1 MEPTTGRPDADAA
14 EFLEFLERCHDA
26 LRQHTGGN
34 PRPYLELWSHAD
46 DVSLMGG
53 VGGHQVG
60 IDEVSELLTA
70 AAKTLNY
77 ETWSAENLVTGFD
90 DTFGFTVELERLTRH
105 IHGETEETRLRAT
118 SVYRRED
125 GAWKV
130 VHRHGD
136 SLMTV
141 EIDPAAGWP
150 GAAVLVLPR
159 PAADAGPQRPHRG
172 RHRRNDAFGRAAG
185 AAGDGNR
192 L

>member
-1 MEPTTGRPDADAA
+1 MDPTTATSDADAA

-34 PRPYLELWSHAD
+34 PRPYLELWSHAG

-60 IDEVSELLTA
+60 IEDVSELLAA

-77 ETWSAENLVTGFD
+77 ETWSAENLATGFD
-90 DTFGFTVELERLTRH
+90 NTYGFTVELERLTRH
-105 IHGETEETRLRAT
+105 MHGETEEMRLRAT
-118 SVYRRED
+118 SIYRRED
-125 GAWKV
+125 GFWKV

-141 EIDPAAGWP
+141 EIDP
-150 GAAVLVLPR
+150 
-159 PAADAGPQRPHRG
+159 QG
-172 RHRRNDAFGRAAG
+172 RR
-185 AAGDGNR
+185 
-192 L
+192 

>member
-1 MEPTTGRPDADAA
+1 
-14 EFLEFLERCHDA
+14 
-26 LRQHTGGN
+26 
-34 PRPYLELWSHAD
+34 
-46 DVSLMGG
+46 MGG

-60 IDEVSELLTA
+60 IDAVSELLTA

-105 IHGETEETRLRAT
+105 IHGETEEMGLRAT
-118 SVYRRED
+118 SIYRREE

-141 EIDPAAGWP
+141 EIDPE
-150 GAAVLVLPR
+150 
-159 PAADAGPQRPHRG
+159 G
-172 RHRRNDAFGRAAG
+172 RR
-185 AAGDGNR
+185 
-192 L
+192 